1 MSRRHLVSPNAPA
14 TQPMVVAA
22 SRNSSPAPAGG
33 IYGHLARNSESPDS
47 THTSSEGFMA
57 PSMANPQMIYHM
69 DLLPEPY
76 SIQQAYLEGQ
86 QKISALQSEISDLK
100 AQLADTQL
108 KFVGKGSRKRGPA
121 GQGDH
126 DSASTV
132 IEEIRKLG
140 CHFQLFYTPFQVDP
154 SAFTAARPAFDVN
167 DPIRYADTQNQALG
181 ITTELYEAIPI
192 KFHSI
197 MSLNSIHVEV
207 GNFSKNFRNAM
218 GSSRSS
224 SLMSLHREAASIFG
238 VPAKYFTE
246 SDTAPGPPVRDTIPE
261 IQSLLGSIVNPN
273 GPADYPRFPPIL
285 CFDGD
290 TTKVNKRFLNE
301 SLLMVARAVIFG
313 KTAAQNKARAVARST
328 SAYLRSDIPATTT
341 FGLIAWSRYILSK
354 DEHFE
359 NGGIGPQTQINYLGD
374 FEYYKCWLIEASHN
388 PVSAS
393 WVEQLLARWDA
404 EIFSTHNKHKGHFP
418 ASVNETEVIELD
430 DAAEIERDLNMLHL
444 TTPADDW
451 QLPGSGPNVT
461 ESNDDFY
468 VIDAPPAPMAPDPMP
483 DSEPPRNHINV
494 IPSVQESLMP
504 IIPAHIDFPQ
514 GTAQTINAPRPDV
527 PFIDNVETTLITAAT
542 MAPPLATVTAAR
554 SRPTRSTIRSNVAVA
569 NLPSS
574 ELDAILPVQSSFNT
588 VNDHPAPV
596 RGRGRGRSKKRGR
609 GAAV

>member
-1 MSRRHLVSPNAPA
+1 MSRRHLISPNAPA

-47 THTSSEGFMA
+47 THSGLESNFTAYRSAQFQSESHTSLSAASSEGFMA

-69 DLLPEPY
+69 GLLPEPY
-76 SIQQAYLEGQ
+76 SIQQVYLEGQ

-121 GQGDH
+121 VQGDH

-140 CHFQLFYTPFQVDP
+140 RHFRLFYTPFQVDP
-154 SAFTAARPAFDVN
+154 SAFTAARPAFDAN
-167 DPIRYADTQNQALG
+167 DPIRYADTQNQALSV
-181 ITTELYEAIPI
+181 TAELYEAIPI

-207 GNFSKNFRNAM
+207 GNFSKNFRDAM

-224 SLMSLHREAASIFG
+224 SLMLLRREAASIFG

-246 SDTAPGPPVRDTIPE
+246 SDTAPGPPARDTILE

-273 GPADYPRFPPIL
+273 GLADYPRFPPIL

-301 SLLMVARAVIFG
+301 SLLMVARADIFG
-313 KTAAQNKARAVARST
+313 KTAAQNKARAVAHST
-328 SAYLRSDIPATTT
+328 TTTT
-341 FGLIAWSRYILSK
+341 FGLIAWSHYILSK
-354 DEHFE
+354 DERFE
-359 NGGIGPQTQINYLGD
+359 NGGIGPQMQINYLGD
-374 FEYYKCWLIEASHN
+374 FEYYKRWLIEASHN

-393 WVEQLLARWDA
+393 WVEQLLARWDV

-461 ESNDDFY
+461 ESDDDFY
-468 VIDAPPAPMAPDPMP
+468 VIDALPAPMAPDPAP
-483 DSEPPRNHINV
+483 DSEPPRNRINV
-494 IPSVQESLMP
+494 IPLVQESLVP

-514 GTAQTINAPRPDV
+514 GTAQTIDAP
-527 PFIDNVETTLITAAT
+527 
-542 MAPPLATVTAAR
+542 
-554 SRPTRSTIRSNVAVA
+554 
-569 NLPSS
+569 
-574 ELDAILPVQSSFNT
+574 
-588 VNDHPAPV
+588 
-596 RGRGRGRSKKRGR
+596 
-609 GAAV
+609 